1 MPSLINLIRVV
12 FGASKRLSDLEKL
25 ILNSVRMRLDTKTAE
40 LWDRQILAINKIQRL
55 PEGSEVNFYRMKN
68 GKPSF
73 DAELSFANKTEEL
86 QVAKVEVNLAN
97 VTQKLTAIVWS
108 VNGFLFSIEYKGN
121 PDLFAEAADEDTR
134 SELKIKCE
142 LKANLAI
149 DATK

>member
-86 QVAKVEVNLAN
+86 QVAKVEVKLAN

-134 SELKIKCE
+134 SELKIECE